1 MAQRL
6 AERRQLRN
14 GAQGFCYRD
23 RAVSDRNLTFDFD
36 AGAAEAAT
44 PTSTSTSTPTST
56 EEPWP
61 PAYPVAEV
69 PKPVREE
76 PGVLTVGELG
86 RIVRGALD
94 RSFAVPVFVEGEVV
108 GARFASSGHVYFT
121 LKDEAEDANLDVV
134 LYRTSLTPRAKKA
147 IVDGARVRLRGK
159 PTFWAPRGRLQFV
172 ADRAE
177 PAGRGALLEAI
188 ERLKEKLTA
197 EGLFAPE
204 RKRKLP
210 EDPRIIGVVTSAG
223 GAVIHDICKV
233 AARRGGARILLAPA
247 LVQGVGA
254 AASVL
259 RALEALQRVA
269 EVDVIIVGRGGGAF
283 DELLA
288 FSDEALVRA
297 IAACR
302 VPVVSAVGHE
312 VDVTLAD
319 FAADRRA
326 ATPSQAAEMLVPDRA
341 AKKREALQLRGRL
354 HRAVQGRLARE
365 RAELLRCVKE
375 LSDPRLLLAVHQQTK
390 DDKDARLAAF
400 AQRLVARR
408 REGLATV
415 RQRLAALHPGTVLA
429 KEGAEVRRLEERMR
443 VLVRTSLTRQASDLS
458 RFGARLDAMSPLKVL
473 GRGYAIA
480 TDEAGRAVR
489 SAASLKTGDRVQVRV
504 DQGRF
509 SAAVL
514 DVHEDDE

>member
-1 MAQRL
+1 M
-6 AERRQLRN
+6 
-14 GAQGFCYRD
+14 
-23 RAVSDRNLTFDFD
+23 TFDF
-36 AGAAEAAT
+36 EEEETAT
-44 PTSTSTSTPTST
+44 PS

-61 PAYPVAEV
+61 PPYPAVA

-76 PGVLTVGELG
+76 PAVLTVSELG

-94 RSFAVPVFVEGEVV
+94 RSFAAAVFVEGEVV
-108 GARFASSGHVYFT
+108 GTRFASSGHVYFT

-134 LYRTSLTPRAKKA
+134 LYRTNLTPRAKKA

-177 PAGRGALLEAI
+177 PAGRGAILEAI

-197 EGLFAPE
+197 EGLFAPD
-204 RKRKLP
+204 RKRALP

-247 LVQGVGA
+247 LVQGAGA

-269 EVDVIIVGRGGGAF
+269 EVDVIIVGRGGGSF

-297 IAACR
+297 IATCR

-341 AKKREALQLRGRL
+341 AKKRDARQLHGRL
-354 HRAVQGRLARE
+354 LRAVQGRLAHE
-365 RAELLRCVKE
+365 RALLLRCVKE
-375 LSDPRLLLAVHQQTK
+375 LSDPRLLLAGHQQTL
-390 DDKDARLAAF
+390 DDKNARLASSAARF
-400 AQRLVARR
+400 VGQRRI
-408 REGLATV
+408 GLAAV
-415 RQRLAALHPGTVLA
+415 RQRLAAVHPGTVLA
-429 KEGAEVRRLEERMR
+429 QERAEVRRLDERMR
-443 VLVRTSLTRQASDLS
+443 VVVRASLTRRASDLG

-480 TDEAGRAVR
+480 TDGEGRAVR
-489 SAASLKTGDRVQVRV
+489 SASTLTKGDRVHVRV
-504 DQGRF
+504 ADGRF
-509 SAAVL
+509 VAAVE

>member
-1 MAQRL
+1 M
-6 AERRQLRN
+6 
-14 GAQGFCYRD
+14 
-23 RAVSDRNLTFDFD
+23 TFDFEGEV
-36 AGAAEAAT
+36 AKAT
-44 PTSTSTSTPTST
+44 SD
-56 EEPWP
+56 EPWP
-61 PAYPVAEV
+61 PAYPAVA
-69 PKPVREE
+69 PKAEREE
-76 PGVLTVGELG
+76 PAVMTVSELG
-86 RIVRGALD
+86 RVVRGALD
-94 RSFAVPVFVEGEVV
+94 QSFAVPVFVLGEVV
-108 GARFASSGHVYFT
+108 GTRFASSGHVYFT

-134 LYRTSLTPRAKKA
+134 LYRTSVTPRARKA
-147 IVDGARVRLRGK
+147 LVDGARVRLRGK

-177 PAGRGALLEAI
+177 PAGRGAILEAI

-247 LVQGVGA
+247 LVQGAGA

-259 RALEALQRVA
+259 RALLALQRVA

-297 IAACR
+297 IATCR

-341 AKKREALQLRGRL
+341 AKKRDAFQLHGRL
-354 HRAVQGRLARE
+354 LRAIQGRLAGD
-365 RAELLRCVKE
+365 RAALLRAMKE
-375 LSDPRLLLAVHQQTK
+375 LSDPRLLLAGHQQTL

-400 AQRLVARR
+400 AQRAIATRR
-408 REGLATV
+408 QGLAAV
-415 RQRLAALHPGTVLA
+415 RQRLAAVHPGTVLA
-429 KEGAEVRRLEERMR
+429 RERAEV
-443 VLVRTSLTRQASDLS
+443 S
-458 RFGARLDAMSPLKVL
+458 RPCR
-473 GRGYAIA
+473 
-480 TDEAGRAVR
+480 
-489 SAASLKTGDRVQVRV
+489 
-504 DQGRF
+504 
-509 SAAVL
+509 
-514 DVHEDDE
+514 